1 MTRINWDEVNQLTR
15 LDEIIAYSI
24 ITLEEA
30 YTAPD
35 NYDTDI
41 ETKKDISQWVR
52 WEIAYDEQ
60 GRAFFRYGASLYV
73 VDRAPMADN
82 NMLML
87 INAPTKYLVNHA
99 GFAVDPRAGDTSLQ
113 IDTLTDLP
121 PEVQTME
128 QLLFWAIV
136 LGNWWNS
143 TLYYCGAVNVPV
155 LPGVPGVPD
164 TPIGNWGDFAES
176 PGEAV
181 ETSENEGTID
191 DQFDAY
197 NGITDD
203 PSIPAFL
210 QGILDGDSKGS
221 GSVDQKIDLPSKDA
235 GVYRENLTTCEE
247 QDPAIVTFSQ
257 QQLEVLLPKVS
268 TTPAKK

>member
-60 GRAFFRYGASLYV
+60 GRAFFRYAASLYV

-82 NMLML
+82 NMLLL
-87 INAPTKYLVNHA
+87 INAPTKYLVNHGGLTIDA
-99 GFAVDPRAGDTSLQ
+99 RAGDTSLQ
-113 IDTLTDLP
+113 IDTLTDIP
-121 PEVQTME
+121 AEVKTME

-136 LGNWWNS
+136 LGDWWNL
-143 TLYYCGAVNVPV
+143 TLKYI
-155 LPGVPGVPD
+155 GVTPPAELQIPTVED
-164 TPIGNWGDFAES
+164 IPIGHWGGIKVS
-176 PGEAV
+176 PGSSIMIGEAN
-181 ETSENEGTID
+181 ENTID
-191 DQFDAY
+191 AQFDAY
-197 NGITDD
+197 NGTSDD
-203 PSIPAFL
+203 PAIPDFL
-210 QGILDGDSKGS
+210 KGILDGGS
-221 GSVDQKIDLPSKDA
+221 DGTGKVKQQIDLPAKDS
-235 GVYRENLTTCEE
+235 GSYRENLTTCEE
-247 QDPAIVTFSQ
+247 QDPAIVNYSQ
-257 QQLEVLLPKVS
+257 QQLEALLPK
-268 TTPAKK
+268 K